1 MSWVSYPVLI
11 QNTDIELSTVIVPV
25 LPKRLFLAVRVG
37 SYAAEH
43 SRMVLD
49 TVG

>member
-11 QNTDIELSTVIVPV
+11 QNTDIELSTVIAPV

-37 SYAAEH
+37 SYAAAAKT
-43 SRMVLD
+43 LN
-49 TVG
+49 TVGWY